1 MKLEHTDTAL
11 RMLLVED
18 SEHDVLAFRRTFH
31 KSQVAVQITIC
42 RRAEEA
48 LEQLHAEPA
57 AFDLVI
63 SDYSLPGISGLEL
76 CRELLARE
84 LGVPLVILTGAG
96 TERLAVEAL
105 KCGVDDYLIKDA
117 SGGYLELLPVLLPA
131 VVQQRR
137 DRLAR
142 QRAEAQ
148 LAASEARQRL
158 VLTQMPALVWTLD
171 LDLRFTS
178 SGGAGLAGI
187 NSRPNQSVGMSLY
200 EYCQTDDP
208 EFRPIAAARQALR
221 GEAVSYEIEWSG
233 RAFQSHVEPF
243 RDPQGY
249 ISGVIGIALD
259 ITERKAA
266 EAERE
271 RLIGE
276 LQAAL
281 AKIKTLRGLL
291 PICASCKNIRDD
303 QGYWTQVEV
312 YVRKHSEAEF
322 SHSICP
328 DCAVKLYPELFEE
341 EQGS

>member
-1 MKLEHTDTAL
+1 MDPQHTAPAL
-11 RMLLVED
+11 RVLLVED
-18 SEHDVLAFRRTFH
+18 NEHDRLAFRRAFH
-31 KSQVAVQITIC
+31 KSQMAVEITAC

-48 LEQLHAEPA
+48 LEQLRVDPA
-57 AFDLVI
+57 AFDLVV
-63 SDYSLPGISGLEL
+63 SDHSLPGMSGLEL

-84 LGVPLVILTGAG
+84 LGIPLVILTGAG

-105 KCGVDDYLIKDA
+105 KAGVDDYLIKDGG
-117 SGGYLELLPVLLPA
+117 GGYLELLPVVLPTM
-131 VVQQRR
+131 VRQHR

-158 VLTQMPALVWTLD
+158 VLTQIPALVWTLD

-178 SGGAGLAGI
+178 TDGAGLAGI
-187 NSRPNQSVGMSLY
+187 NSRPNQSVGLSLY

-208 EFRPIAAARQALR
+208 EFRPIAAARRALR

-243 RDPQGY
+243 RDPQGH